1 MKVQKKKK
9 KEEEKSRIIAKIQ
22 GEHISSL
29 PESQQIEN
37 KTYPKIKQEHDCI
50 LELAYS
56 IRASSWTENHQ
67 ELKQCDNDYEEN
79 EHIEQEELQKMK
91 KEIDMLRDIEE
102 NKCTMRYCI
111 KEEDKSGQD
120 LSMFDMAMDISYI
133 QDKDYYGKFIQ
144 KKLPRLYD
152 QITPSLLREIAFLAH
167 VASLQIGLKN

>member
-1 MKVQKKKK
+1 
-9 KEEEKSRIIAKIQ
+9 
-22 GEHISSL
+22 
-29 PESQQIEN
+29 
-37 KTYPKIKQEHDCI
+37 
-50 LELAYS
+50 
-56 IRASSWTENHQ
+56 
-67 ELKQCDNDYEEN
+67 
-79 EHIEQEELQKMK
+79 MK

-102 NKCTMRYCI
+102 NECTMRYCI